1 MHMIDELA
9 SNWDID
15 KSDPNLMKAIDNAF
29 KSRFR
34 GWKFDNECVAALQ
47 QEPKILVDEY
57 NRYEF

>member
-15 KSDPNLMKAIDNAF
+15 NSDLNLMKAIDNTF

-34 GWKFDNECVAALQ
+34 EWKFDNERVAALQ